1 MIQCKQDQSWT
12 HPPDSLHNCFPVPR
26 NCTTW
31 LNPPG
36 LQRYKAWIHNQIFNL
51 PFQVYVG
58 LSKLI
63 LCPQHLLGPLP
74 LHCLYYF
81 YFESGSFLPTWMSG
95 PASEQ
100 ASQLLK
106 SYFKLWI
113 PNVPHDSFPKR
124 ETWLY
129 NFPASSTS
137 VDPNW
142 VWDCVCAF
150 VCLREIKWGWE
161 KKRRR

>member
-1 MIQCKQDQSWT
+1 MIQRKQAQSWT
-12 HPPDSLHNCFPVPR
+12 HPPDSLHNCLPVPR

-36 LQRYKAWIHNQIFNL
+36 LQRDKAWIHNQIFNL

-106 SYFKLWI
+106 SYFKLQI
-113 PNVPHDSFPKR
+113 PNIPHDSFPKR
-124 ETWLY
+124 ETDQVISQLQALQWILIESEIVCV
-129 NFPASSTS
+129 PLC
-137 VDPNW
+137 
-142 VWDCVCAF
+142 VWG
-150 VCLREIKWGWE
+150 R
-161 KKRRR
+161 